1 MGTNLKE
8 NVGLWSKVVAH
19 NDLRLLSQSGHVN
32 RYANEF
38 QHLCSRI
45 PKFFLISTSYKVKRF
60 LAKLKENVRNKV
72 LMDPK
77 ESVVL
82 GGTSSV
88 SFTMQSPLTLHML
101 KLQKGERTPSL
112 DPMRRNQMDLLVMCV
127 ERKLVGHTPTA
138 PTFTRRK
145 LQRSSL

>member
-1 MGTNLKE
+1 MGVHMSCYGWAYVTTNGYGLGVGTNSKE

-45 PKFFLISTSYKVKRF
+45 PKFFFISTSYKVKRF

-77 ESVVL
+77 GV
-82 GGTSSV
+82 GGPWGDIKCLIHHAITIN
-88 SFTMQSPLTLHML
+88 TTY
-101 KLQKGERTPSL
+101 
-112 DPMRRNQMDLLVMCV
+112 
-127 ERKLVGHTPTA
+127 A
-138 PTFTRRK
+138 
-145 LQRSSL
+145 